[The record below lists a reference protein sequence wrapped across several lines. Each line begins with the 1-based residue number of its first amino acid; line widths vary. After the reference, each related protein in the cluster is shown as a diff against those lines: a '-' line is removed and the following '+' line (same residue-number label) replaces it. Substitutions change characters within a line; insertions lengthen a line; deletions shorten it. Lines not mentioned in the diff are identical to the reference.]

1 MKHGKKNTG
10 IKLFGNKI
18 TKRTR
23 RLIYAALFLPALAG
37 VIIAMVML
45 ILAQRESRAAQDE
58 YEGLREHSPLVSETS
73 TPPPLQAPPIE
84 PDTDNDPDTDLP
96 EEPEPVVNLQNI
108 NKDYI
113 GWIKI
118 DGSVIDYPV
127 VQGKDNWKYIYT
139 TFSGEYNKAGTIF
152 MDWRCEGTFD
162 NNFAVLYGHN
172 RSDGS
177 MFTALHDYEDKTYLR
192 EHPEITIV
200 LPDGKKQ
207 TYTIFAARLTTITD
221 DLFSLFNS
229 PQSTIERYFARYN
242 APEGAQ
248 HFLVMSTCT
257 FGGNKEDRLL
267 VFAAQQ

>member
-18 TKRTR
+18 TKRAR

-37 VIIAMVML
+37 AILASVML

-58 YEGLREHSPLVSETS
+58 YEGLREHSPLVTETS
-73 TPPPLQAPPIE
+73 TPPPLQAPPLE
-84 PDTDNDPDTDLP
+84 PDTDNDPDTDET
-96 EEPEPVVNLQNI
+96 EEPETVVNLQNI

-139 TFSGEYNKAGTIF
+139 TFTGDYNKSGTIF
-152 MDWRCEGTFD
+152 MDCRSTGAFD

-172 RSDGS
+172 RSDGT
-177 MFTALHDYEDKTYLR
+177 MFTALHDYEDKTYLK
-192 EHPEITIV
+192 EHPEITIA
-200 LPDGKKQ
+200 LPDGETL
-207 TYTIFAARLTTITD
+207 TYRIFAARLTTVED
-221 DLFSLFNS
+221 ELYSLFYS
-229 PQSTIERYFARYN
+229 SQTTIERYFTRHN

-248 HFLVMSTCT
+248 HFLVLSTCT
-257 FGGNKEDRLL
+257 FGGTKEERLL
-267 VFAAQQ
+267 VFAAKT